1 MSEKLECPTCG
12 IELEIEDLIEH
23 RMEDHGTPFSEQ
35 FKQALEKSED
45 SNQTPAGEEEQ

>member
-1 MSEKLECPTCG
+1 MSEELGCPTCG
-12 IELEIEDLIEH
+12 VEMEVEELIEH

-45 SNQTPAGEEEQ
+45 SNQNSTGDME